1 MSFYYVGIDPGKSGA
16 ITVMNQLSDN
26 GKIYMDSKP
35 FDEEI
40 LIDICKELSGEKV
53 KCCLEKVNAMPG
65 QGVTSMFNFG
75 QNFGFI
81 QGVLK
86 SFGIPFQ
93 LVPPQKWKKEFSVN
107 SNKNTSIECAKRLF
121 PNISL
126 KRTERCKKDDDGIAE
141 SMLMAEYAR
150 RRL

>member
-1 MSFYYVGIDPGKSGA
+1 MSYYYMGIDPGKSGA

-26 GKIYMDSKP
+26 GKIYIDSKP
-35 FDEEI
+35 FDEEV
-40 LIDICKELSGEKV
+40 LINICKELCGGEV

-93 LVPPQKWKKEFSVN
+93 LVPPQKWKKEFSVT
-107 SNKNTSIECAKRLF
+107 SNKNTSIDCARRLF